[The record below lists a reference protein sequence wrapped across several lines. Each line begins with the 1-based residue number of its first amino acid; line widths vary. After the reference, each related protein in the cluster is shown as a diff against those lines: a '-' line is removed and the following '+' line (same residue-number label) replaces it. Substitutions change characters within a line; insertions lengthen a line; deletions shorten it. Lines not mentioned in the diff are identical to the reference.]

1 MPLNILL
8 ADDSMTAQNMA
19 KKILSEAGYEVT
31 TVSNGAAALKK
42 IAEKTP
48 DLVILDIYMPGY
60 TGLEVCERVKRA
72 ATTANM
78 PVLLS
83 VGKLEHYREQDATD
97 VRADGVI
104 VKPFEATELVTIVTN
119 VILGASGATMDAATR
134 LPTPPA
140 AIQPVAIQASPA
152 AEPELLPALGSGIYE
167 VAAPNLESQVQDVGP
182 ALTHSPDTISNRDY
196 PGTLLSLEEQ
206 KLPVMAVPTAAAAA
220 AATPDYFATF
230 GPRTEEANP
239 SAEANSSMPFM
250 IDELLKADEKAPA
263 EDTVRRFSGPELE
276 VSPVERATENIEI
289 IDIPAPEPTVD
300 AQVSEEAIPSHVAA
314 PAEATVGGN
323 DIPAEEL
330 TAIEVE
336 AFMLEHAAGVGLSPA
351 PAMEVTFD
359 GEADAQE
366 GASAITAKPNVSDPT
381 GSDEPVPAANAMQA
395 LPLED
400 RAGFRIADDEKSVF
414 EIEDEPFFAVDL
426 TDVMA
431 AAPIVEDYAVELH
444 PIKPLVPADIE
455 AQAVAE
461 PALESAPA
469 KVPEVLAEVPVAQV
483 QDSPAQVPVAQ
494 EPEPEPAPVPLP
506 AAMAS
511 AAEPATATAAEDF
524 MFSVP
529 MLEATAAM
537 SAPEL
542 PDPDS
547 RPVSESTGSSI
558 LGAPEHAAEAARP
571 AALDEAAIAG
581 AVQRV
586 MDRFKP
592 QIVAEIVRELAKRK
606 Q

>member
-1 MPLNILL
+1 VPLNILL

-72 ATTANM
+72 ATTSNM

-83 VGKLEHYREQDATD
+83 VGKLEPYREQDATD

-119 VILGASGATMDAATR
+119 VILGASGAAMDAATR

-140 AIQPVAIQASPA
+140 AIQPVAIQTSPA

-167 VAAPNLESQVQDVGP
+167 VEVPNLESQIQDAGP
-182 ALTHSPDTISNRDY
+182 ALTHSLDTVSNRDY
-196 PGTLLSLEEQ
+196 PGTSLPLEEE
-206 KLPVMAVPTAAAAA
+206 KLQAMAVPTAAAAA
-220 AATPDYFATF
+220 AATPDYSAAF
-230 GPRTEEANP
+230 GSRA
-239 SAEANSSMPFM
+239 AEANSSMPFM

-276 VSPVERATENIEI
+276 VSPVERATEDIEI
-289 IDIPAPEPTVD
+289 IDIPAPEPTAG
-300 AQVSEEAIPSHVAA
+300 AQVSEEPIPLHVAA

-323 DIPAEEL
+323 NIPAEEL

-336 AFMLEHAAGVGLSPA
+336 AFMLEHAAGTGSSSA
-351 PAMEVTFD
+351 PAIGVTPD
-359 GEADAQE
+359 GKTDAQE
-366 GASAITAKPNVSDPT
+366 GAGATAATPNVSDSA
-381 GSDEPVPAANAMQA
+381 GSDEPLPGANAMQA

-414 EIEDEPFFAVDL
+414 EVEDEPFFAVDL

-431 AAPIVEDYAVELH
+431 AAPIVEEYAVELH
-444 PIKPLVPADIE
+444 ARKPLVPADIK

-461 PALESAPA
+461 PALEPAPA
-469 KVPEVLAEVPVAQV
+469 KVPAVLAEVPVAQV

-494 EPEPEPAPVPLP
+494 EPEPEPAPAPLP

-511 AAEPATATAAEDF
+511 ATEPATATAAEDF

-529 MLEATAAM
+529 MMLEATAAM

-542 PDPDS
+542 PDPGS
-547 RPVSESTGSSI
+547 RPVAESTGSSM
-558 LGAPEHAAEAARP
+558 LGAPGYAAEAARP